1 MLKIKD
7 EIPLSELE
15 KFGFEDKSVCYSKYV
30 EQINYNDTHYSY
42 TESNTFIVVN
52 KYSRDIWIGRQCK
65 LKNTEESKDCIVAN
79 GVFEV
84 VRDLDIVYDLIQEGL
99 IEKLEK

>member
-7 EIPLSELE
+7 DIPLSELE
-15 KFGFEDKSVCYSKYV
+15 KFGFEDKSNCYSKHV
-30 EQINYNDTHYSY
+30 EGVNYNDTHYSY
-42 TESNTFIVVN
+42 TESNTFVVVS

-65 LKNTEESKDCIVAN
+65 LKNTEESKDSIVAN

-84 VRDLDIVYDLIQEGL
+84 IRDLDIVYDLIQEGL